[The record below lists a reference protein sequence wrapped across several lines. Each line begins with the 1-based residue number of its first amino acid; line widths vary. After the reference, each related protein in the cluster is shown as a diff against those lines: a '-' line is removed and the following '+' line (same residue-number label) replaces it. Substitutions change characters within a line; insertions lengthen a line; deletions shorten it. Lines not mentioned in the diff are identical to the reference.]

1 MVVDL
6 LSFEN
11 DDYISDIENNMQY
24 ASDLQVSFLAIKRF
38 RMQFPNKKERLEIV
52 SRDIDAGKIFDVQEE
67 ENEESVHVGDQG
79 YKELSEDSFES
90 DLSADETRG
99 DADMENGLRESKKK
113 ITPSREIQG
122 SWSKNIEL
130 E

>member
-38 RMQFPNKKERLEIV
+38 RM
-52 SRDIDAGKIFDVQEE
+52 
-67 ENEESVHVGDQG
+67 
-79 YKELSEDSFES
+79 
-90 DLSADETRG
+90 
-99 DADMENGLRESKKK
+99 
-113 ITPSREIQG
+113 
-122 SWSKNIEL
+122 
-130 E
+130 